1 MCTAICRES
10 KTRASSREN
19 RVKKSF
25 PSYRGSAP
33 TERNCF
39 FRHGEFPTEPNSR
52 AGASIDESRGNA
64 TPRRK
69 RRGVRGD
76 ETPTTA
82 RQTNRKRFH
91 VEGKRERKKSPRPR
105 THRSFSSFLV
115 RLAPALRARRAMRLG
130 AFVRLHRR
138 QRRAPRRHER
148 LVRVVFKGVFENVLR
163 VREASVVGLGRA
175 VGGRRGRRGGARS
188 AVAGCPGRDARAGGG
203 IAETAVRRE
212 DRGDASRVTHRRR
225 DGRGSRRVGA
235 RHRRGV
241 LRVRARRC
249 GGGEREGAHFGGF
262 GARSRPDPRREAHQ
276 ATPRGGRAGTR
287 RTTEPRP
294 RVPSSRYARAEVRR
308 ATSSRRPPQMQQ
320 ANRVARG

>member
-1 MCTAICRES
+1 MMNHEETKHAAEAARRRRRDADDREEDKPKALS
-10 KTRASSREN
+10 C
-19 RVKKSF
+19 
-25 PSYRGSAP
+25 G
-33 TERNCF
+33 
-39 FRHGEFPTEPNSR
+39 
-52 AGASIDESRGNA
+52 
-64 TPRRK
+64 
-69 RRGVRGD
+69 
-76 ETPTTA
+76 
-82 RQTNRKRFH
+82 RQ
-91 VEGKRERKKSPRPR
+91 REREKSPPPR

>member
-1 MCTAICRES
+1 MMNHEETS
-10 KTRASSREN
+10 T
-19 RVKKSF
+19 
-25 PSYRGSAP
+25 
-33 TERNCF
+33 
-39 FRHGEFPTEPNSR
+39 
-52 AGASIDESRGNA
+52 
-64 TPRRK
+64 RRK
-69 RRGVRGD
+69 RQGVGGD

-91 VEGKRERKKSPRPR
+91 VEGKREREKSRRPR

-175 VGGRRGRRGGARS
+175 VGARRGRRGGARS

-320 ANRVARG
+320 AIESLEANRPALDAPTTSKKFEGAAPLGRTRIPHRATTRAYASTRGARESVRRRERV

>member
-1 MCTAICRES
+1 MMNHEETHAAEAARGRRRDADDREED
-10 KTRASSREN
+10 KPKAE
-19 RVKKSF
+19 
-25 PSYRGSAP
+25 RG
-33 TERNCF
+33 
-39 FRHGEFPTEPNSR
+39 
-52 AGASIDESRGNA
+52 
-64 TPRRK
+64 
-69 RRGVRGD
+69 
-76 ETPTTA
+76 
-82 RQTNRKRFH
+82 RQ
-91 VEGKRERKKSPRPR
+91 KRETKSPRPR

-115 RLAPALRARRAMRLG
+115 RLAPALRARRAVRLG

-138 QRRAPRRHER
+138 QRRAPRSHER
-148 LVRVVFKGVFENVLR
+148 LVRVVFKDVFENVLR

-175 VGGRRGRRGGARS
+175 VGGRRRRRGGARS

-203 IAETAVRRE
+203 VAETAVRRE
-212 DRGDASRVTHRRR
+212 NRGDASRVTHRRR

-235 RHRRGV
+235 RKRRGV

-294 RVPSSRYARAEVRR
+294 RVPSSRCARAEVRR
-308 ATSSRRPPQMQQ
+308 ATSSRRPAQMQQ
-320 ANRVARG
+320 ANRVARGSALTKPTRVGRANDFQEIRRSCTSRRTRIPHRATTRAYASTRGARESVRRRECV